1 MDTRN
6 ITFMNWT
13 RRTFLSATGASTLF
27 AQPRTKRPN
36 IVLIISDDQGYG
48 DLSLHGNPY
57 LNTTHIDRIGKEG
70 AQFTQF
76 QVCPVCSPTR
86 ASLMTGRYNYRT
98 GVVDTYLG
106 RSMMHTDEVTL
117 PQILKQAGYRTG
129 IFGKWHLGDTY
140 PMRPLDRGFE
150 EGVYIKGGGIGQPS
164 DPPAGSSY
172 TNPFVYEN
180 GKLVQK
186 KGYCTDIFFR
196 AAQEFVAAHR
206 EEPFFCYVAPNA
218 PHDPL
223 EIADAYVAPFRG
235 KNLGAKTEKVYGM
248 VANLD
253 ENVANLINTLEKLY
267 LLDDTILIFM
277 TDNGPQHE
285 RYNAGMRG
293 IKASV
298 YQGGIRVPFLVRFP
312 PRIKPGWEVNYI
324 AAHID
329 ILPTLADFCR
339 VRLPENLKIDGRS
352 LVPVLTGQPSQ
363 WPDRTIFTQWH
374 RGDEP
379 VLFQNAAARTQRYKL
394 VNGSELYDM
403 DNDPSEAKNIAV
415 AKPEIVSKLRQEMVA
430 WFQEVSETR
439 GYAPPRIFVGTE
451 VDNPVVLTRQD
462 WRGPEAGWDRTSI
475 GFWEV
480 DVRAKGNYEI
490 LLRIPAAKDDGEA
503 TVHFG
508 MRDWKQK
515 FTKGS
520 EEVRFA
526 ALAFDA
532 RKGRLEASYSYSGS
546 NSKLGVLM
554 AEIRRM

>member
-1 MDTRN
+1 
-6 ITFMNWT
+6 MNWT
-13 RRTFLSATGASTLF
+13 RRTFLSAAGASALV
-27 AQPRTKRPN
+27 AQPRTQRPN

-57 LNTTHIDRIGKEG
+57 LNTPNIDRIGKEG

-117 PQILKQAGYRTG
+117 PQLLKQAGYRTG

-164 DPPAGSSY
+164 DPPGGSSY

-180 GKLVQK
+180 GKLIQR

-206 EEPFFCYVAPNA
+206 NEPFFCYLAPNA

-223 EIADAYVAPFRG
+223 EIADAYVSPFRG
-235 KNLGAKTEKVYGM
+235 KNLGEKTERVYGM

-253 ENVANLINTLEKLY
+253 ENVANLINTLDKLY
-267 LLDDTILIFM
+267 ILDDTILIFM
-277 TDNGPQHE
+277 TDNGPQHA

-293 IKASV
+293 IKTTV
-298 YQGGIRVPFLVRFP
+298 YQGGIRVPFMVRFP
-312 PRIKPGWEVNYI
+312 RSIKAGWEVSYI

-329 ILPTLADFCR
+329 ILPTLLEFCR
-339 VRLPENLKIDGRS
+339 VRLPENLQIDGRS
-352 LVPVLTGQPSQ
+352 LVPVLTGQPSR
-363 WPDRTIFTQWH
+363 WADRTIFTQWH

-394 VNGSELYDM
+394 INGTELYDM
-403 DNDPSEAKNIAV
+403 QEDPGESKNIA
-415 AKPEIVSKLRQEMVA
+415 AQKPEIVAKLRKETEA
-430 WFQEVSETR
+430 WFKEVSETR

-451 VDNPVVLTRQD
+451 VDNPVTLTRQD

-480 DVRAKGNYEI
+480 DVRAKGNYEV
-490 LLRIPAAKDDGEA
+490 LLRINPAREAGEA
-503 TVHFG
+503 TVHLG

-515 FTKGS
+515 FEKGA
-520 EEVRFA
+520 EEVRLA
-526 ALAFDA
+526 GLAFEA
-532 RKGRLEASYSYSGS
+532 RKGRFEAYISFAGS
-546 NSKLGVLM
+546 NSKLGVLSL
-554 AEIRRM
+554 EIRKM

>member
-1 MDTRN
+1 
-6 ITFMNWT
+6 MNWT
-13 RRTFLSATGASTLF
+13 RRTFLTAAGASALV

-57 LNTTHIDRIGKEG
+57 LNTPNIDRIGREG

-117 PQILKQAGYRTG
+117 PQLLKQAGYRTG

-164 DPPAGSSY
+164 DPPGGGSY
-172 TNPFVYEN
+172 TDPFVYEN
-180 GKLVQK
+180 GKLVQR

-196 AAQEFVAAHR
+196 GAQEFVAAHR
-206 EEPFFCYVAPNA
+206 DEPFFCYLAPNA

-235 KNLGAKTEKVYGM
+235 KNLGEKTERVYGM

-253 ENVANLINTLEKLY
+253 ENVANLINTLDKLY
-267 LLDDTILIFM
+267 ILDDTILIFM

-293 IKASV
+293 IKTTV
-298 YQGGIRVPFLVRFP
+298 YQGGIRVPFMVRFP
-312 PRIKPGWEVNYI
+312 RSIKAGWEVSYI

-329 ILPTLADFCR
+329 ILPTLLDFCR
-339 VRLPENLKIDGRS
+339 VRLPENLQIDGRS
-352 LVPVLTGQPSQ
+352 LVPVLTGQPKQ
-363 WPDRTIFTQWH
+363 WADRTIFTQWH

-394 VNGSELYDM
+394 INGTELYDM
-403 DNDPSEAKNIAV
+403 QEDPGESKNIARQ
-415 AKPEIVSKLRQEMVA
+415 KPEIVAKLRKETEA
-430 WFQEVSETR
+430 WFKEVSETR

-451 VDNPVVLTRQD
+451 VDNPVTLSRQD

-480 DVRAKGNYEI
+480 DVRAKGNYEV
-490 LLRIPAAKDDGEA
+490 LLRINPAREAGEA
-503 TVHFG
+503 TVHLG

-515 FTKGS
+515 FIKGA
-520 EEVRFA
+520 EEVRLA
-526 ALAFDA
+526 GLAFEA
-532 RKGRLEASYSYSGS
+532 RKGRFEAHISYAGS
-546 NSKLGVLM
+546 NSKLGVLS
-554 AEIRRM
+554 AEVRKM

>member
-1 MDTRN
+1 
-6 ITFMNWT
+6 MNWT
-13 RRTFLSATGASTLF
+13 RRTFLAVTGASALVGQT
-27 AQPRTKRPN
+27 RTKRPN

-57 LNTTHIDRIGKEG
+57 LKTPNIDRIGKEG

-117 PQILKQAGYRTG
+117 PQFLKQAGYRTG

-164 DPPAGSSY
+164 DPPGGSSY
-172 TNPFVYEN
+172 TDPFVYEN
-180 GKLVQK
+180 GKLIQK

-196 AAQEFVAAHR
+196 GAQEFVAMHR
-206 EEPFFCYVAPNA
+206 EEPFFCYLAPNA

-235 KNLGAKTEKVYGM
+235 KNLGEKTERVYGM
-248 VANLD
+248 LANLD
-253 ENVANLINTLEKLY
+253 ENVANLINTLDKLY
-267 LLDDTILIFM
+267 ILDDTILIFM

-293 IKASV
+293 IKTTV
-298 YQGGIRVPFLVRFP
+298 YQGGIRVPFMVRFP
-312 PRIKPGWEVNYI
+312 RSIKAGWEVSYI

-329 ILPTLADFCR
+329 ILPTLLDFCR
-339 VRLPENLKIDGRS
+339 VRLPDNLQIDGRS

-363 WPDRTIFTQWH
+363 WADRTIFTQWH

-394 VNGSELYDM
+394 INGKELYDM
-403 DNDPSEAKNIAV
+403 QEDPGESKNIAGQKPEVV
-415 AKPEIVSKLRQEMVA
+415 AKLRKETEA
-430 WFQEVSETR
+430 WFKEVGETR

-451 VDNPVVLTRQD
+451 VDNPVTLSRQD

-480 DVRAKGNYEI
+480 DVKAKGNYEV
-490 LLRIPAAKDDGEA
+490 LLRINPAREAGEA
-503 TVHFG
+503 TVHLG

-515 FTKGS
+515 FEKGA
-520 EEVRFA
+520 EEVRLA
-526 ALAFDA
+526 GLAFEA
-532 RKGRLEASYSYSGS
+532 RKGRFEAHISYAGS
-546 NSKLGVLM
+546 ASKLGVLS
-554 AEIRRM
+554 AEVRKM

>member
-1 MDTRN
+1 MS
-6 ITFMNWT
+6 WT
-13 RRTFLSATGASTLF
+13 RRTFLASATASLLP
-27 AQPRTKRPN
+27 AQRPTKRPN

-57 LNTTHIDRIGKEG
+57 LNTPNIDRIGKEG

-98 GVVDTYLG
+98 GIVDTYLG
-106 RSMMHTDEVTL
+106 RSMMHTDEVTM
-117 PQILKQAGYRTG
+117 PQIFKEAGYRTG

-150 EGVYIKGGGIGQPS
+150 EGIYIKGGGIGQPS
-164 DPPAGSSY
+164 DPPDGSSY
-172 TNPFVYEN
+172 TNPYVYEN
-180 GKLVQK
+180 GKLTQK

-196 AAQEFVAAHR
+196 GAQEFVAAHR

-223 EIADAYVAPFRG
+223 EVPDSYVVPFRG
-235 KNLGAKTEKVYGM
+235 KKLGEKTEKVYGM

-253 ENVANLINTLEKLY
+253 ENVRNLVNTLDKLY

-293 IKASV
+293 IKTTV
-298 YQGGIRVPFLVRFP
+298 YQGGIRVPFLLRFP
-312 PRIKPGWEVNYI
+312 RAVKPGWEVHYT

-329 ILPTLADFCR
+329 VLPTLAELCR
-339 VRLPENLKIDGRS
+339 IRLPANLKLDGRS
-352 LVPVLTGQPSQ
+352 LAPALTGQPNQ

-379 VLFQNAAARTQRYKL
+379 VLFQNSAARTQRYKL
-394 VNGSELYDM
+394 VNGVELYDM
-403 DNDPSEAKNIAV
+403 EQDPGESKNIAAQKPGVV
-415 AKPEIVSKLRQEMVA
+415 AKLRAEQQKWFEDVSA
-430 WFQEVSETR
+430 TR
-439 GYAPPRIFVGTE
+439 GFAPPRIFIGTE
-451 VDNPVVLTRQD
+451 VDNPVYLTRQD
-462 WRGPEAGWDRTSI
+462 WRGPEAGWDRTSR
-475 GFWEV
+475 GYWEV

-490 LLRIPAAKDDGEA
+490 LLRINPARDAGEA

-508 MRDWKQK
+508 MHDWKQA
-515 FTKGS
+515 FPKGT
-520 EEVRFA
+520 EEVRIA
-526 ALAFDA
+526 GVALNAV
-532 RKGRLEASYSYSGS
+532 KGRLEAYLSYAGS
-546 NSKLGVLM
+546 STKLGVLS
-554 AEIRRM
+554 AEVRRM